1 MAAGKTDVRQNKN
14 KPQDAKN
21 ATVEAPVE
29 KKSRIIFLLKLGV
42 ALLLV
47 ILLILLGFGVGV
59 YFKLI
64 DLEDLGKQY
73 GLANVPGIGRYFE
86 QPATNFEP
94 VELPESATA
103 PALPVVQRRY
113 AGVRHQR
120 YPAAAAVAPQPKTA
134 PLTEAEKEK
143 MLKKQQQEENKRI
156 GRLARLYGGM
166 KPDEAVGI
174 LNRLDDAEVLA
185 IMGKMEEEQVS
196 KILPLFDSSR
206 AARLTQSMMRPA
218 KLE

>member
-14 KPQDAKN
+14 KSQDAKN

-47 ILLILLGFGVGV
+47 VLLVLLGFGVGV

-94 VELPESATA
+94 VELPESVTA
-103 PALPVVQRRY
+103 PALPVVQP
-113 AGVRHQR
+113 
-120 YPAAAAVAPQPKTA
+120 PADPALVPPQPKTV

-174 LNRLDDAEVLA
+174 LNRLDDTEVLA

>member
-47 ILLILLGFGVGV
+47 ILLILLGCGVGV

-73 GLANVPGIGRYFE
+73 GLAKVPGIGQYFE

-103 PALPVVQRRY
+103 PALPVVQPP
-113 AGVRHQR
+113 AD
-120 YPAAAAVAPQPKTA
+120 PAAAAVAPQPKTA

-166 KPDEAVGI
+166 KPEEAVGI
-174 LNRLDDAEVLA
+174 LNRLDDAEVLS

>member
-14 KPQDAKN
+14 KPQDAKK

-86 QPATNFEP
+86 QPATNFDP

-103 PALPVVQRRY
+103 PALPVVQP
-113 AGVRHQR
+113 
-120 YPAAAAVAPQPKTA
+120 PADPAPAAVAPPPKTV

-218 KLE
+218 KLD

>member
-14 KPQDAKN
+14 KSQDAKN

-47 ILLILLGFGVGV
+47 ILLVLLGFGVGV

-94 VELPESATA
+94 VELPESVTA
-103 PALPVVQRRY
+103 PALPVVQP
-113 AGVRHQR
+113 
-120 YPAAAAVAPQPKTA
+120 PADPALVPPQPKTV

-174 LNRLDDAEVLA
+174 LNRLDDTEVLA

>member
-1 MAAGKTDVRQNKN
+1 MEEIIKTFHLNMSGIIAQIINFSIVLFVLYKFAY
-14 KPQDAKN
+14 KPLLVKMKEREEIIERGLADAKKSQEQM
-21 ATVEAPVE
+21 AKIEAMREARILSVKKEARELLNKAQLSAE
-29 KKSRIIFLLKLGV
+29 KNREEIIQKT
-42 ALLLV
+42 
-47 ILLILLGFGVGV
+47 
-59 YFKLI
+59 K
-64 DLEDLGKQY
+64 EE
-73 GLANVPGIGRYFE
+73 ANKIINE
-86 QPATNFEP
+86 A
-94 VELPESATA
+94 
-103 PALPVVQRRY
+103 
-113 AGVRHQR
+113 
-120 YPAAAAVAPQPKTA
+120 KTQIQ
-134 PLTEAEKEK
+134 LEKEK

>member
-14 KPQDAKN
+14 KSQDAKN

-47 ILLILLGFGVGV
+47 VLLVLLGFGVGV

-94 VELPESATA
+94 VELPESVTA
-103 PALPVVQRRY
+103 PALPVVQPL
-113 AGVRHQR
+113 AD
-120 YPAAAAVAPQPKTA
+120 PALVPPQPKTV

-174 LNRLDDAEVLA
+174 LNRLDDTEVLA

>member
-73 GLANVPGIGRYFE
+73 GLAKVPGIGQYFE

-103 PALPVVQRRY
+103 PALPVVQP
-113 AGVRHQR
+113 
-120 YPAAAAVAPQPKTA
+120 PADPAPAAVAPPPKTV

-166 KPDEAVGI
+166 KPEEAVGI
-174 LNRLDDAEVLA
+174 LNRLDDAEVLS

>member
-14 KPQDAKN
+14 KSQDAKN

-47 ILLILLGFGVGV
+47 VLLVFLGFGVGV

-94 VELPESATA
+94 VELPESVTA
-103 PALPVVQRRY
+103 PALPVVQP
-113 AGVRHQR
+113 
-120 YPAAAAVAPQPKTA
+120 PADPALVPPQPKTV

-174 LNRLDDAEVLA
+174 LNRLDDTEVLA

>member
-73 GLANVPGIGRYFE
+73 GLANVPGIGQYFE

-103 PALPVVQRRY
+103 PALPVVQPP
-113 AGVRHQR
+113 AD
-120 YPAAAAVAPQPKTA
+120 PAAAAVAPQPKTA

-166 KPDEAVGI
+166 KPEEAVGI
-174 LNRLDDAEVLA
+174 LNRLDDAEVLS

>member
-1 MAAGKTDVRQNKN
+1 
-14 KPQDAKN
+14 
-21 ATVEAPVE
+21 
-29 KKSRIIFLLKLGV
+29 
-42 ALLLV
+42 
-47 ILLILLGFGVGV
+47 
-59 YFKLI
+59 
-64 DLEDLGKQY
+64 
-73 GLANVPGIGRYFE
+73 
-86 QPATNFEP
+86 
-94 VELPESATA
+94 
-103 PALPVVQRRY
+103 
-113 AGVRHQR
+113 
-120 YPAAAAVAPQPKTA
+120 
-134 PLTEAEKEK
+134 

-185 IMGKMEEEQVS
+185 IMGKMEEDQVS

>member
-14 KPQDAKN
+14 KSQDAKN

-47 ILLILLGFGVGV
+47 VLLVLLGFGVGV

-94 VELPESATA
+94 VELPESVTA
-103 PALPVVQRRY
+103 PALPVVQP
-113 AGVRHQR
+113 
-120 YPAAAAVAPQPKTA
+120 PADPALAPPQPKTV

-174 LNRLDDAEVLA
+174 LNRLDDTEVLA

>member
-103 PALPVVQRRY
+103 PALPVVQP
-113 AGVRHQR
+113 
-120 YPAAAAVAPQPKTA
+120 PADPAPAAVAPPPKTV

-143 MLKKQQQEENKRI
+143 MLKKQQQEENERI

>member
-14 KPQDAKN
+14 KSQDAKN

-47 ILLILLGFGVGV
+47 VLLVLLGFGVGV

-94 VELPESATA
+94 VELPESVTA
-103 PALPVVQRRY
+103 PALPVVQP
-113 AGVRHQR
+113 
-120 YPAAAAVAPQPKTA
+120 PADPALVPPQPKTV
-134 PLTEAEKEK
+134 PLTEAEK
-143 MLKKQQQEENKRI
+143 
-156 GRLARLYGGM
+156 
-166 KPDEAVGI
+166 
-174 LNRLDDAEVLA
+174 
-185 IMGKMEEEQVS
+185 
-196 KILPLFDSSR
+196 
-206 AARLTQSMMRPA
+206 
-218 KLE
+218 

>member
-103 PALPVVQRRY
+103 PALPVVQP
-113 AGVRHQR
+113 
-120 YPAAAAVAPQPKTA
+120 PADPAPAAVAPPPKTV

-156 GRLARLYGGM
+156 GRLARLYGSM

>member
-47 ILLILLGFGVGV
+47 ILLVLLGFGVGV

-103 PALPVVQRRY
+103 PALPVVQP
-113 AGVRHQR
+113 
-120 YPAAAAVAPQPKTA
+120 PADPALVPPQPKTV

-185 IMGKMEEEQVS
+185 IMGKMEEDQVS

>member
-103 PALPVVQRRY
+103 PALPVVQP
-113 AGVRHQR
+113 
-120 YPAAAAVAPQPKTA
+120 PADPAPAAVAPPPKTV

-174 LNRLDDAEVLA
+174 LNRLDDTEVLA

>member
-14 KPQDAKN
+14 KSQDAKN

-47 ILLILLGFGVGV
+47 VLLVLLGFGVGV

-94 VELPESATA
+94 VELPESVTA
-103 PALPVVQRRY
+103 PALPVVQP
-113 AGVRHQR
+113 
-120 YPAAAAVAPQPKTA
+120 PADPALVPPQPKTV

-143 MLKKQQQEENKRI
+143 MLKKQQQEESKRI

-174 LNRLDDAEVLA
+174 LNRLDDTEVLA

>member
-1 MAAGKTDVRQNKN
+1 M
-14 KPQDAKN
+14 
-21 ATVEAPVE
+21 EAPVE

-47 ILLILLGFGVGV
+47 VLLVLLGFGVGV

-94 VELPESATA
+94 VELPESVTA
-103 PALPVVQRRY
+103 PALPVVQP
-113 AGVRHQR
+113 
-120 YPAAAAVAPQPKTA
+120 PADPALAPPQPKTV

-174 LNRLDDAEVLA
+174 LNRLDDTEVLA